1 MGFWKESPL
10 RTKMKNQFVADIL
23 NEIADLLDI
32 KGEIFFK
39 TRAYRIAAQAI
50 EVLEEDIEI
59 VVSEDRLTSISGIG
73 AAIAKKI
80 TEIVETGRLE
90 YLEELTKE
98 IPKGLL
104 DLLKI
109 QSLGPKKVASLYR
122 NLGITSI
129 KKLRDAC
136 LQGKLR
142 NLDGF
147 GVITELNILRGIAL
161 IEKTSGRALLN
172 VAFSD
177 GNNYIEYLKNCD
189 KIDAIN
195 IAGSLR
201 RMKETIGDV
210 DILAS
215 SNHPNIVMEYFIKYP
230 NVDRVLL
237 KGSTKTSVILHDN
250 LQVDLRVVKK
260 ESFGSALQYF
270 TGSKEHNV
278 AMRSLAIKKGF
289 KLNEYGLF
297 DKETETYIAGKT
309 EEEIY
314 NKLGLDYIEP
324 ELRENSGEIEAA
336 KKKQLPKLVGY
347 DDILGDFHAHSNWS
361 DGSNSIE
368 EIVQVAKNL
377 GYRFVCITDHSQS
390 LRVANGLSESR
401 VDKKIKKIQEL
412 NKKNSD
418 FKIYCGTECDIK
430 ADGTMD
436 YRNSVLKKFDVV
448 YGGIHTSFKMDRPT
462 ATKRI
467 VKAMENEYV
476 HAIAHLTCRM
486 IGRREPFDLDMEE
499 IMDVAKKTDTFLEIN
514 AFPDRLDL
522 KDTHVKLAKERG
534 VKVILGSDAHF
545 IANLSFMRFGI
556 ATARRGWLEKKD
568 ILNTYSTHDIEKIL
582 GVK

>member
-1 MGFWKESPL
+1 
-10 RTKMKNQFVADIL
+10 MKNQFVADIL

-161 IEKTSGRALLN
+161 LEKTSGRALLN

-230 NVDRVLL
+230 DVDRVLL
-237 KGSTKTSVILHDN
+237 KGSTKTSVVLYDN

-260 ESFGSALQYF
+260 ESYGAALQYF

-297 DKETETYIAGKT
+297 DKETETYITGKT
-309 EEEIY
+309 EGEIY
-314 NKLGLDYIEP
+314 NKLDLDYIEP

-336 KKKQLPKLVGY
+336 KKKQLPNLVGY
-347 DDILGDFHAHSNWS
+347 NDILGDFHVHSDWS

-368 EIVQVAKNL
+368 EIVQVAKNF

-467 VKAMENEYV
+467 VKAMENNYV
-476 HAIAHLTCRM
+476 HAVTHPTCRM

-545 IANLSFMRFGI
+545 IANLPFMRFGI

>member
-1 MGFWKESPL
+1 
-10 RTKMKNQFVADIL
+10 MKNQFVADIL

-161 IEKTSGRALLN
+161 LEKTSGRALLN

-230 NVDRVLL
+230 DVDRVLL
-237 KGSTKTSVILHDN
+237 KGSTKTSVILYDN

-260 ESFGSALQYF
+260 ESYGAALQYF

-297 DKETETYIAGKT
+297 DKETETYITGKT
-309 EEEIY
+309 EGEIY
-314 NKLGLDYIEP
+314 NKLDLDYIEP

-347 DDILGDFHAHSNWS
+347 DDILGDFHVHSNWS

-368 EIVQVAKNL
+368 EIVQVAKNF

-467 VKAMENEYV
+467 VKAMENNYV
-476 HAIAHLTCRM
+476 HAVAHPTCRM

-545 IANLSFMRFGI
+545 IANLPFMRFGI